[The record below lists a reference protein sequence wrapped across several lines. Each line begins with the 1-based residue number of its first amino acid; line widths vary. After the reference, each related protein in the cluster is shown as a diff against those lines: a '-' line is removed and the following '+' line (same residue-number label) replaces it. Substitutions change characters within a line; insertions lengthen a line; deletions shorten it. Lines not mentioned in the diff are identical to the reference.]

1 VKQVMR
7 VIVVLAIAIGIIVS
21 IYLLGKG
28 DMSARESA
36 LMSIL
41 LTGLSI
47 LASWVATAM
56 YADSQHKAAIEEVQ
70 ELHKSNLRT
79 YALKAAEKVTNLSN
93 ELAKLSVYLQQ
104 ELDFTEYRSTEEE
117 LLAKEERVESAIHI
131 INTLKSVND
140 TSLSDWQGVIGEELD
155 EQREEQKHREHELLG
170 LLERTEESMAELRS
184 KQEATGYMQK
194 DLEALRRDL
203 RAVLSTGRGLV
214 PPVSRNHSAKT
225 RVELPCPSCGEIV
238 RLRQRPVSDEIKGTR
253 CVACDT
259 RLASVYKE
267 KEGFV
272 LSIRIPVRETFVCP
286 ICDGVITGDLDPLKG
301 SMALTSCSQCQGNL
315 TIVRTADG
323 VQARV
328 TEPKERVQPPPKVP
342 VSESLIEA
350 VMKGLPPQPWPDGT
364 HKIIAKSIGVTP
376 QSVNQAI
383 NELIRR
389 GQAFPQVDGVVFYP
403 VGDGASAA
411 KTDSNAGK
419 ALEGGG

>member
-1 VKQVMR
+1 MTIQNMKQFMR
-7 VIVVLAIAIGIIVS
+7 VIVVLAIAFGMVVC

-28 DMSARESA
+28 EMSARENA

-47 LASWVATAM
+47 LASWVATAA
-56 YADSQHKAAIEEVQ
+56 YSDSQHKAAIEEVQ

-104 ELDFTEYRSTEEE
+104 ELDFTDYRSTEEE

-155 EQREEQKHREHELLG
+155 EQREEQKHREHELLA
-170 LLERTEESMAELRS
+170 LWERTEESMAELRS
-184 KQEATGYMQK
+184 KQEAADYRQK
-194 DLEALRRDL
+194 DLEILRRDL
-203 RAVLSTGRGLV
+203 RAVLSTGRGLM
-214 PPVSRNHSAKT
+214 PPVSRNHSSKT
-225 RVELPCPSCGEIV
+225 RVELPCPSCGGIV
-238 RLRQRPVSDEIKGTR
+238 SLRQRPVPDEIKGTR

-259 RLASVYKE
+259 RLACVYKE

-272 LSIRIPVRETFVCP
+272 LSIRMPVRETFVCP
-286 ICDGVITGDLDPLKG
+286 ICEGVVTGDLDPLKG
-301 SMALTSCSQCQGNL
+301 SMALTTCSQCQGNL

-323 VQARV
+323 VRVRVAGPKDRAQPAARV
-328 TEPKERVQPPPKVP
+328 QL
-342 VSESLIEA
+342 SESLIDA
-350 VMKGLPPQPWPDGT
+350 VRKALPPQPWPDGT
-364 HKIIAKSIGVTP
+364 HKVIAKSIGVAP

-383 NELIRR
+383 TELIRR
-389 GQAFPQVDGVVFYP
+389 GQAFPQIDGVVFRP
-403 VGDGASAA
+403 
-411 KTDSNAGK
+411 AGN
-419 ALEGGG
+419 